1 MNYDSV
7 LRYFLQ
13 FMVLPVGVMFMALVF
28 SFITITFGPGWLE
41 TTQEWLD

>member
-13 FMVLPVGVMFMALVF
+13 FMVLPVGVMVMALVF
-28 SFITITFGPGWLE
+28 SFITVAFGP
-41 TTQEWLD
+41 EWLQ